1 MATYLVLTNRVL
13 NDLNEVELTSA
24 NFSSSRGIQT
34 SVKNFVNRGLHDIY
48 NELEELPSLHKET
61 YYDVNAGQREYTL
74 PTTDSPQSGDLTWRK
89 IDWDSFIVKP
99 KELTT
104 NGEFTSNITSW
115 TTIAGAG
122 SAAYNSGGNGRLRLN
137 DFAAHQS
144 ISTIV
149 NKTYNLQVRVLDSN
163 GTGAAL
169 KVQVG
174 TAAEGT
180 QNLNT
185 TLTVTDFNA
194 GNILDVQFT
203 ATSQTTFIT
212 VNNTTTATNL
222 DVDYVRVSRA
232 DVTTR
237 KLRYISYDDYL
248 QRFKEQD
255 DKNSSGHYGMPQ
267 YIYKKPDYSSFG
279 LTPIPDKNDYL
290 VNYDYY
296 TTHTDLSA
304 HGDEMALPDRFSSLL
319 TDRAKYYVYMLRSDP
334 DHANLANRDY
344 QRKLSL
350 LKTDY
355 ASRADYMRDTRIS
368 SGNSRLAIV

>member
-1 MATYLVLTNRVL
+1 MATTYLVLSNRVL
-13 NDLNEVELTSA
+13 RELNEVEMTSS

-34 SVKNFVNRGLHDIY
+34 AVKDFVNKSIHDIY
-48 NELEELPSLHKET
+48 NEGAELPLLHSST
-61 YYDVNAGQREYTL
+61 TQATFPGDGEYAF
-74 PTTDSPQSGDLTWRK
+74 PTDMRRVDFE
-89 IDWDSFIVKP
+89 SFFLKP
-99 KELTT
+99 NELVT
-104 NGEFTSNITSW
+104 NGEFTSNINSW

-137 DFAAHQS
+137 DYAAYQA

-149 NKTYNLQVRVLDSN
+149 NKNYKLQVRVLDSN

-194 GNILDVQFT
+194 GAILDVQFT
-203 ATSQTTFIT
+203 ATAQTTFIT
-212 VNNTTTATNL
+212 LNNTTTATNL

-232 DVTTR
+232 DITTR

-255 DKNSSGHYGMPQ
+255 SQNNSGHYGMPQ
-267 YIYKKPDYSSFG
+267 YVYRKPDYTSFG

-290 VNYDYY
+290 ISYEYF

-304 HGDEMALPDRFSSLL
+304 HGDTMALPDRFGPLIV
-319 TDRAKYYVYMLRSDP
+319 DRSKYYTYMLRSDP
-334 DHANLANRDY
+334 DHANLSNRDY

-355 ASRADYMRDTRIS
+355 SSKADYMKDTRTS
-368 SGNSRLAIV
+368 SGNSRLSIV